1 MHQHQSSCHIL
12 KHIRA
17 NFNHCSRNIFDSTL
31 FICNNMLLF
40 FYEFFSSAEQ
50 EERYLFGTGFDIFSL
65 NKLLRFKHVT
75 LCLLFLFIIVT
86 LVT

>member
-1 MHQHQSSCHIL
+1 
-12 KHIRA
+12 
-17 NFNHCSRNIFDSTL
+17 
-31 FICNNMLLF
+31 MLLF